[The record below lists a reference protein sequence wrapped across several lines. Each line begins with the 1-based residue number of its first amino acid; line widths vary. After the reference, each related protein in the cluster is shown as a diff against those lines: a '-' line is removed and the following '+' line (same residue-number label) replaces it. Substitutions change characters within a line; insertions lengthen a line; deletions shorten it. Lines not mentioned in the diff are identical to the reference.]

1 MIVLTTASLTDRL
14 TKVGLS
20 NSLTA
25 YASLGT
31 DFIDPSMSCCS
42 DSDDETDIDDFGTDH
57 RDDGTTKGILSDLWK
72 RMSCT
77 TMSTAFSGIDT
88 PGTSFQQLYVSLEMM
103 LFGKVSNHGFQH
115 HLHATEW
122 YGPSQQELLNHPQQ
136 PKCLF
141 GNIEDFLSPILR
153 NQLLD
158 FVASDRLDMFT
169 QVLLENPNAI
179 QT

>member
-1 MIVLTTASLTDRL
+1 
-14 TKVGLS
+14 
-20 NSLTA
+20 
-25 YASLGT
+25 
-31 DFIDPSMSCCS
+31 MSCCS

-179 QT
+179 QTWLDYSIQHGLVVSLVSCKSYVYFMWSSFYI